1 MLLDISTHH
10 LQLKETICSN
20 IGRSFRH
27 SAQLA
32 CAVPA
37 HCVRVGRAR
46 HVREQLLK
54 PGFLEENQSKINIFH
69 HIWPWACMGK
79 HGHAW
84 ANL

>member
-1 MLLDISTHH
+1 MFSFSET
-10 LQLKETICSN
+10 QKEIDSRIVTVELNESQSDHQRIT
-20 IGRSFRH
+20 
-27 SAQLA
+27 
-32 CAVPA
+32 